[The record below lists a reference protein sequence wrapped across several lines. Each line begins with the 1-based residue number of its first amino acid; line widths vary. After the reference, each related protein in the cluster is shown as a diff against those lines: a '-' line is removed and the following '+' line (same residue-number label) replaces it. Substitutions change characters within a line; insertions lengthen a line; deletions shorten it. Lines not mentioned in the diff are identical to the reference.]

1 MAYGVMIRFK
11 ILNVIKMFFGMRRL
25 TPLLIC
31 ITSLSGGLPVLAQ
44 DPPKQVNLEQQRQ
57 VRYDSYVL
65 GPGDSLQIELIDI
78 PELSGSYSIGPDG
91 TLYLPRLRAV
101 YASGLTIEELNIFL
115 TQSFAP
121 FIKKPRLYIRP
132 IGYRPIRVYVGG
144 EVRRPGFYTL
154 TGTNIVNNVDDSSI
168 QSSGAGSIT
177 NSQLQIQSTT
187 RIADASLNP
196 VTVLPTVFDALRNAQ
211 GLTPYSNLQSVTV
224 TRKLPDSAGGGKMR
238 TALNFLNVIISGNED
253 QNIRLSDGDVITV
266 AKSSDIL
273 RDQLLKAGQTN
284 LTPQFLQVFVSGRVK
299 APGPQILPQAS
310 TLNQAII
317 SAGGPKL
324 LRGKVE
330 FIRFTRE
337 GDVDR
342 RRFAYS
348 PDAPAEAYSNPVLM
362 AGDIVR
368 VNESIISGVTEI
380 SNDLLTPLLGIYTT
394 YKVISGN

>member
-1 MAYGVMIRFK
+1 MIRFK
-11 ILNVIKMFFGMRRL
+11 ILNKTNMFLGMRRL
-25 TPLLIC
+25 TPLLFC
-31 ITSLSGGLPVLAQ
+31 IASLGGSLPVLAQ
-44 DPPKQVNLEQQRQ
+44 DPSKQVNLEQRHQ

-78 PELSGSYSIGPDG
+78 PELSGIYSIGPDG
-91 TLYLPRLRAV
+91 TLYLPRLRTV
-101 YASGLTIEELNIFL
+101 YASGLTIEELNKFL
-115 TQSFAP
+115 TQSFAQ
-121 FIKKPRLYIRP
+121 FIKKPRLYIRS

-154 TGTNIVNNVDDSSI
+154 TGANIVNNIDT
-168 QSSGAGSIT
+168 SSGTGSVA
-177 NSQLQIQSTT
+177 NSELQIQFPTK
-187 RIADASLNP
+187 IANAGLDS
-196 VTVLPTVFDALRNAQ
+196 VTVFPTVFDALRNAQ

-224 TRKLPDSAGGGKMR
+224 TRKLPDSAGGGKVR
-238 TALNFLNVIISGNED
+238 TALNFIDVIISGNED

-266 AKSSDIL
+266 AKSSEIL

-284 LTPQFLQVFVSGRVK
+284 LAPQFLQVFVSGRVK

-330 FIRFTRE
+330 FIRFNRE

-368 VNESIISGVTEI
+368 VNDSIISGVTEI
-380 SNDLLTPLLGIYTT
+380 SNDLLTPLLGIYST
-394 YKVISGN
+394 YRIISGN